1 MVIDLRGSAMRAALL
16 EAGRTPLQVVDDV
29 EVGDLG
35 ARQVLVRVQHCGV
48 CHSDLTIMDSE
59 SPAPLPMILGHEA
72 AGIVEAVGPGVR
84 TVAPGDH
91 AVLVAVAL
99 CGLCYWCVRGE
110 PTCCLEAR
118 SFMTGSLPDGTIALS
133 RKEQPVYRGLGV
145 GGFGEYVVTTDNA
158 VVRIEPDI
166 PLELASVIGCAI
178 QTGVGAVLN
187 TAKVEPGATVL
198 VMGLGGIG
206 ISVVQ
211 GARLAGAS
219 RIIVTDLLAE
229 RREAAAHFGATD
241 AVDPTTDDL
250 VETCQRLT
258 GGIGDGYAFDA
269 AGSARLV
276 EAGLKATRVGGT
288 TVCVGAPSA
297 DQSVSISP
305 AVLFL
310 VQEKKLLG
318 CLYGSG
324 NAHREI
330 PMLVSQWRRGALD
343 LEAMVSFTRPLD
355 DINLAFD
362 DLRAG
367 RGIRTVLSI

>member
-1 MVIDLRGSAMRAALL
+1 MRAALL
-16 EAGRTPLQVVDDV
+16 EAGRTPLQVVDDI
-29 EVGDLG
+29 EVAPLG
-35 ARQVLVRVQHCGV
+35 PRQVLVRVEHCGV
-48 CHSDLTIMDSE
+48 CHSDLTIVDSE
-59 SPAPLPMILGHEA
+59 SPGPLPMILGHEA
-72 AGIVEAVGPGVR
+72 AGTVAAVGPGVR

-91 AVLVAVAL
+91 AVLVAVAP

-110 PTCCLEAR
+110 PTCCIEAR

-178 QTGVGAVLN
+178 QTGVGSVLN

-229 RREAAAHFGATD
+229 RRDLAAHFGATD
-241 AVDPTTDDL
+241 AIDPATDDL
-250 VETCQRLT
+250 VEASQRLT
-258 GGIGDGYAFDA
+258 GGFGVDYAFDA

-297 DQSVSISP
+297 DQSVTISP

-324 NAHREI
+324 NAHHDI

-355 DINLAFD
+355 EINLAFD

-367 RGIRTVLSI
+367 RGIRTVLSL